1 MASLKITIQV
11 PNSTRTSVKVIS
23 KTTKSTKK
31 RRIFGEVERIA
42 YTKKETIHLQIERST
57 EEDIIGDS
65 MQNTQKKRKR
75 QQKRKPQP
83 KENSKCGTKRQK
95 KSSETL
101 QPTTAIKRKKKQRA
115 KSVSKSNEG
124 EIQENMMNDDKTAGL
139 PDKILSSVAKEKQ
152 KEEEI
157 QAPKQNAALKKD
169 DVQSNK
175 QTSRK
180 TTNLSTP
187 SFSLNLKD
195 ENSSQPDD
203 FPATNLTYTG
213 VNWRQ
218 LQVYKMLE
226 PDEKRKIT
234 QFYSTQDM

>member
-1 MASLKITIQV
+1 M
-11 PNSTRTSVKVIS
+11 
-23 KTTKSTKK
+23 
-31 RRIFGEVERIA
+31 
-42 YTKKETIHLQIERST
+42 
-57 EEDIIGDS
+57 
-65 MQNTQKKRKR
+65 
-75 QQKRKPQP
+75 
-83 KENSKCGTKRQK
+83 
-95 KSSETL
+95 
-101 QPTTAIKRKKKQRA
+101 
-115 KSVSKSNEG
+115 
-124 EIQENMMNDDKTAGL
+124 
-139 PDKILSSVAKEKQ
+139 AKEKQ
-152 KEEEI
+152 KEKEI
-157 QAPKQNAALKKD
+157 QAPKQNDALKKD

-226 PDEKRKIT
+226 PYEKRKIT